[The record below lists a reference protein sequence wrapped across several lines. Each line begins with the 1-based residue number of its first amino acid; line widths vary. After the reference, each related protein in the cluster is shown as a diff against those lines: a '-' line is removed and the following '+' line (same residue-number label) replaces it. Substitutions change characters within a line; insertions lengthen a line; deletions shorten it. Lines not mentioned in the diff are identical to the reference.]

1 MTIIDAVNMHVANY
15 YVIDVPFIVIIG
27 ASIDI
32 ESVAFIFILPFESI
46 SKVHPFLVILS
57 VIDNLTMPSVG
68 DML

>member
-1 MTIIDAVNMHVANY
+1 MTIVDAVYVHVANY
-15 YVIDVPFIVIIG
+15 YVIDVPFIATIG

-46 SKVHPFLVILS
+46 SNVHPFLVILS

>member
-1 MTIIDAVNMHVANY
+1 MTIVDAVYAHVANY

-46 SKVHPFLVILS
+46 SNVHPFLVILS

>member
-1 MTIIDAVNMHVANY
+1 MTIVDAVYVNVANY
-15 YVIDVPFIVIIG
+15 YVIDVPFIVTIG

-32 ESVAFIFILPFESI
+32 ESVAFIFMLPFESI
-46 SKVHPFLVILS
+46 SNTQPFLVILS

>member
-1 MTIIDAVNMHVANY
+1 MTIVDAVYMNVANY

-32 ESVAFIFILPFESI
+32 ESVAFIFIFPFESI

-57 VIDNLTMPSVG
+57 VIDNLTIPSVG